1 MLGTQPQEP
10 SHCRLALQVRIS
22 RQDSNPGRVTP
33 KSVPQAPSAAAPIS
47 SLPAPSPQAL
57 EASDPFHLPHLPRA
71 CLPPHCVAKPVQAG
85 SPGVGVRGGG
95 DAWNIDLGILA
106 FVLAPAPH
114 CGACA
119 APLVGFH
126 GWFLAVA
133 LSWVKK
139 LGSACAGRRCVC
151 ALCPGSPEAGIFW
164 SSQDRHGCLGWSPC
178 AGVGVV
184 VVNGQGDR
192 GPSVKSG
199 PVSSQTRKL
208 LVRMGTW
215 RQTFAAVVAKILR
228 FHRLNDCFLLS
239 SSSCV

>member
-10 SHCRLALQVRIS
+10 SHCRLVLQVRIS

-57 EASDPFHLPHLPRA
+57 EASEPFHLPHLPRA

-85 SPGVGVRGGG
+85 SPGVGVPGGG

-114 CGACA
+114 CGACV
-119 APLVGFH
+119 PLP
-126 GWFLAVA
+126 WLAFMGG
-133 LSWVKK
+133 SWLWLCRGLRNWGQPVP
-139 LGSACAGRRCVC
+139 GGGACGR
-151 ALCPGSPEAGIFW
+151 CPGSPEAGIFW
-164 SSQDRHGCLGWSPC
+164 SSQDQHGCLGWSPC
-178 AGVGVV
+178 AGLGVV

-199 PVSSQTRKL
+199 PLPSQTRKL

-215 RQTFAAVVAKILR
+215 RRTFAAVVAKILR
-228 FHRLNDCFLLS
+228 LHRLNDCFPLS